1 MGLRH
6 PFRDDHTMLVIL
18 FCSFVCVYMYVCINV
33 SFASTLKMSMQTDQG
48 NISTLQNKKKL
59 IPPPKR
65 NWLPKSTYWENHS
78 KHKLSLKSLYSK
90 KNFCYLDKCTA
101 VFFFFQNQ
109 KSLQSRLLVQKRN
122 FWVEKNTWEIH
133 TDTHTHTYVGVHTH
147 TWIYTFWT
155 SISRVGFR
163 I

>member
-1 MGLRH
+1 MYLSLVPWKCPCKLTREISVHSKIRKSLSLLQKGTDSLNQRTGKTTQSTSSAWKAYI
-6 PFRDDHTMLVIL
+6 PRRISVIL
-18 FCSFVCVYMYVCINV
+18 TS
-33 SFASTLKMSMQTDQG
+33 A
-48 NISTLQNKKKL
+48 LQ
-59 IPPPKR
+59 
-65 NWLPKSTYWENHS
+65 
-78 KHKLSLKSLYSK
+78 
-90 KNFCYLDKCTA
+90 F
-101 VFFFFQNQ
+101 FFFFQNQ